1 MWVSPLWG
9 CRARRFELGEL
20 SVELDMKT
28 LVVGTVAL
36 AAVAAV
42 AVVTIAYSQQA
53 AGPRPGQTRPRA
65 RFRHSLRLPRA

>member
-1 MWVSPLWG
+1 
-9 CRARRFELGEL
+9 
-20 SVELDMKT
+20 MKT